1 MDAAGIRR
9 ANPTAN
15 EDVKNEL
22 LEIYTD
28 LGSLSEVDW
37 SKVRDMTFNEDRI
50 AKRAAIHTTSES
62 RCLECPDLL
71 EHVTLNNFKC

>member
-22 LEIYTD
+22 LEIYKA
-28 LGSLSEVDW
+28 LGNLNEVDW

-50 AKRAAIHTTSES
+50 AKRAAIDTISKS
-62 RCLECPDLL
+62 RCLECPDFL
-71 EHVTLNNFKC
+71 EHVTLQNFNC